1 MDGLPSGYYVF
12 NRELQDLELLEE
24 GDYRY
29 QAGNLGLGQ
38 ALPADASVNFYF
50 MVDLGQTLEKLGNRG
65 YRAAQMEASIM
76 AGKIYLAAYAQRLGA
91 TGLTFYDDAVAQFFS
106 PHAKDKS
113 AMFLVAVGKK
123 AKQ

>member
-1 MDGLPSGYYVF
+1 M
-12 NRELQDLELLEE
+12 LEG
-24 GDYRY
+24 GDFRR

-38 ALPADASVNFYF
+38 ALPADASVNIYF
-50 MVDLGQTLEKLGNRG
+50 MADLEMVLESLGNRG
-65 YRAAQMEASIM
+65 YRASQMEASIM

-91 TGLTFYDDAVAQFFS
+91 TGLTFYEDSVMQFFS

-113 AMFLVAVGKK
+113 VMFLVAVGKR